1 MEDNTIPYFQQ
12 AKDAFENK
20 EYEKALKLFEFSVEK
35 EKNQAASIYINKCK
49 KILGQ
54 TNNNPPPPQN
64 TPEDTIDPS
73 STNTRN
79 NESNNTTTNTE
90 EEDKVKI
97 L

>member
-20 EYEKALKLFEFSVEK
+20 EYEKALKLFELSVEK

-54 TNNNPPPPQN
+54 TNNNPPPQN
-64 TPEDTIDPS
+64 NSEETIDPS
-73 STNTRN
+73 SSNTRN
-79 NESNNTTTNTE
+79 NESHNTTTNTE
-90 EEDKVKI
+90 EEDKVRI

>member
-1 MEDNTIPYFQQ
+1 MEDNAIPYFQQ
-12 AKDAFENK
+12 AKDAFEKK
-20 EYEKALKLFEFSVEK
+20 EYEKALKLFELSVEK

-54 TNNNPPPPQN
+54 TNNNPPPQQS
-64 TPEDTIDPS
+64 TPEENADTS

-79 NESNNTTTNTE
+79 NESNNYTTNAE
-90 EEDKVKI
+90 EEDKVLI

>member
-54 TNNNPPPPQN
+54 TNNNPPPQN
-64 TPEDTIDPS
+64 NSEETIDPS
-73 STNTRN
+73 SSNTRN
-79 NESNNTTTNTE
+79 NESHNTTTNTE
-90 EEDKVKI
+90 EEDKVRI

>member
-20 EYEKALKLFEFSVEK
+20 EYEKALKLFEFSVEN

-54 TNNNPPPPQN
+54 TNNNPPPQN
-64 TPEDTIDPS
+64 NSEETIDPS
-73 STNTRN
+73 SSNTKN
-79 NESNNTTTNTE
+79 NESHNTTTNTE
-90 EEDKVKI
+90 EEDKVRI